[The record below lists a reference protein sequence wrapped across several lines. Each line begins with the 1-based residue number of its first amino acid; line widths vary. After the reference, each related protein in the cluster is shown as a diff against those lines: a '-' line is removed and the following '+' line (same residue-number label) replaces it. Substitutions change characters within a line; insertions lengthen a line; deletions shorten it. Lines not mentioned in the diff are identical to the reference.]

1 MKTYQQLR
9 DELDEVMDW
18 FNNAGQE
25 LDVDAAIKHYQRGM
39 ELVKELEK
47 QLKNAENKITK
58 VKLGD

>member
-25 LDVDAAIKHYQRGM
+25 LDVDAAIKHYQKGM

-47 QLKNAENKITK
+47 QLKTAENKITK